1 MIEDLKNI
9 CLKKHIQYLIILLL
23 GMFVAAVIE
32 MIGLGSIPMFIMIII
47 DIDILI
53 NKYPDFF
60 ANDYIVSLEQNY
72 ITIFGGIILIL
83 IFVIKNIPG
92 HQIKFNL
99 TGMDR
104 VWKFSIAISGIVG
117 IWAPVWVDTRE
128 YEPIYFNRT
137 HCGDAGY
144 PRSCCG

>member
-32 MIGLGSIPMFIMIII
+32 MIGLASIPMFIMIII

-60 ANDYIVSLEQNY
+60 C
-72 ITIFGGIILIL
+72 
-83 IFVIKNIPG
+83 K
-92 HQIKFNL
+92 
-99 TGMDR
+99 
-104 VWKFSIAISGIVG
+104 
-117 IWAPVWVDTRE
+117 
-128 YEPIYFNRT
+128 
-137 HCGDAGY
+137 
-144 PRSCCG
+144 